1 MALSGR
7 RIILLLSWENK
18 SFFIVNIPGSCK
30 CQTECIHRGFL
41 IHSPTHTDMNGKIA
55 TMQESGCLTQ
65 GREYQTGSSLT
76 DGQPALKLPS

>member
-1 MALSGR
+1 M
-7 RIILLLSWENK
+7 
-18 SFFIVNIPGSCK
+18 
-30 CQTECIHRGFL
+30 ECIHRGFL